1 MKNIWYRDLLM
12 HCKGTYIQLR
22 VTPNDDSTMSHE
34 VQDWILEDDRL
45 TWRLQT
51 LNFDQHCNI
60 CHSKIGFSV
69 YIPRFPLEYCKPSGT
84 WFGKWYFQLFWQ
96 VVAQIRKP
104 DFVELSLERG
114 QNSECSMASIS
125 WNWTCLFWNNLFPQF
140 QTISWKS
147 LTLFLL
153 GGMQMLRFGTV

>member
-1 MKNIWYRDLLM
+1 M

-51 LNFDQHCNI
+51 LNSDQHCNMY
-60 CHSKIGFSV
+60 HSKIVFSV

-84 WFGKWYFQLFWQ
+84 
-96 VVAQIRKP
+96 
-104 DFVELSLERG
+104 
-114 QNSECSMASIS
+114 
-125 WNWTCLFWNNLFPQF
+125 
-140 QTISWKS
+140 
-147 LTLFLL
+147 
-153 GGMQMLRFGTV
+153 